1 MMTSMKRRTPRT
13 PTARPTSDALTAVV
27 RDKLLALGDFAHL
40 HVRRDR
46 EDVIVEQPGPPD
58 DPDDREPVLRL
69 TPIGG
74 FRFGLSRAS
83 SNGRWEKMPVSGVLT
98 DVLAQAVDML
108 APWLAKEETLLG
120 DTSGPVY

>member
-1 MMTSMKRRTPRT
+1 VKTTTKRARRK
-13 PTARPTSDALTAVV
+13 PTDRPSSDALTAVV

-46 EDVIVEQPGPPD
+46 EHVVVEQPGPPD

-74 FRFGLSRAS
+74 FQFGLSRMRVD
-83 SNGRWEKMPVSGVLT
+83 GRWEKMPVSGALA
-98 DVLAQAVDML
+98 DVLGHAVDML
-108 APWLAKEETLLG
+108 GPWLVKETLLG
-120 DTSGPVY
+120 DTSGPAY

>member
-1 MMTSMKRRTPRT
+1 MMTTMKRGAART
-13 PTARPTSDALTAVV
+13 PTDRRISDALTAVV
-27 RDKLLALGDFAHL
+27 RDKLLTLGDFAHL

-46 EDVIVEQPGPPD
+46 EHVVVEQPGPPD

-74 FRFGLSRAS
+74 FRFGLSHAGAD
-83 SNGRWEKMPVSGVLT
+83 GRWEKMPVSGVLA

-108 APWLAKEETLLG
+108 APWLARETLFG
-120 DTSGPVY
+120 DTSGPVH

>member
-1 MMTSMKRRTPRT
+1 MMTSMKPRTPRT

-58 DPDDREPVLRL
+58 DPDEREPVLRL

-74 FRFGLSRAS
+74 FRFGLSRARDD
-83 SNGRWEKMPVSGVLT
+83 GRWEKMPVSGVLAE
-98 DVLAQAVDML
+98 VLAQAVDML
-108 APWLAKEETLLG
+108 GPWLARETLIG
-120 DTSGPVY
+120 DTSGTVY

>member
-1 MMTSMKRRTPRT
+1 MKRRSPRP
-13 PTARPTSDALTAVV
+13 PTARPTSDALTAIV

-46 EDVIVEQPGPPD
+46 EDVVVEQPGPPD
-58 DPDDREPVLRL
+58 APDDREPVLRL

-83 SNGRWEKMPVSGVLT
+83 ADGRWEKMHVSGVLA

-108 APWLAKEETLLG
+108 GPWLAKEEALLG

>member
-1 MMTSMKRRTPRT
+1 MH
-13 PTARPTSDALTAVV
+13 
-27 RDKLLALGDFAHL
+27 DKLLVLGDFAHL

-46 EDVIVEQPGPPD
+46 EHVVVEQPASPN

-74 FRFGLSRAS
+74 FRFGLSYACAG
-83 SNGRWEKMPVSGVLT
+83 GRWEKLPVSGLLP

-108 APWLAKEETLLG
+108 GPWLAKETLLG
-120 DTSGPVY
+120 DTSGTVY